1 MNSYKQRKSLTV
13 KRLDAKSSVV
23 LATSQRQRS
32 FLTANLGVSTAPILL
47 WTKSSNSC
55 LATATKSQKYSRLNS
70 ELRKKSN
77 AGTKMSPYCLS
88 LGSHVYKRTRC
99 WSCKHAKALK
109 LFTKS
114 SWVSQISKPT
124 NSNTS
129 DCF

>member
-1 MNSYKQRKSLTV
+1 MNSYKQQKSLTV
-13 KRLDAKSSVV
+13 KRLDAKSYVV

-32 FLTANLGVSTAPILL
+32 FLTASLGVSTVPIFL

-55 LATATKSQKYSRLNS
+55 LATATKSQKYSRLNF

-88 LGSHVYKRTRC
+88 LGFHVYKRIRC
-99 WSCKHAKALK
+99 WSCKRAKALK
-109 LFTKS
+109 LCTTS
-114 SWVSQISKPT
+114 NWVSQISEPT

-129 DCF
+129 DYF

>member
-32 FLTANLGVSTAPILL
+32 FLTASLGVSTVPILL

-55 LATATKSQKYSRLNS
+55 LATATKSQKYSRLNF

-88 LGSHVYKRTRC
+88 LGSHVYKRIRC
-99 WSCKHAKALK
+99 WLCKRAKALK
-109 LFTKS
+109 LCTTS
-114 SWVSQISKPT
+114 SWVSQISKPI

>member
-32 FLTANLGVSTAPILL
+32 FLEANLGVSTAPILL

-55 LATATKSQKYSRLNS
+55 LATATKSQKYSKLNS

-77 AGTKMSPYCLS
+77 AGTKMSPCCLS
-88 LGSHVYKRTRC
+88 LDSHVYKRIRF
-99 WSCKHAKALK
+99 WLYKLAKISK
-109 LFTKS
+109 LCTTL
-114 SWVSQISKPT
+114 SWVSQIFEPT
-124 NSNTS
+124 NYNTS
-129 DCF
+129 DYF